1 MGRTDRGVSCS
12 PRDHK
17 LMPILC
23 LMVSI
28 LIRCLL
34 VLILCLLPKQNVYFQ
49 VSASVIDPEGMSVV
63 RSAFQ
68 LWLELITPACGADKT
83 SEEEG

>member
-1 MGRTDRGVSCS
+1 MGLNWTKHLVRTGPDRGVSCS

-17 LMPILC
+17 LMPTLC
-23 LMVSI
+23 LMVSV
-28 LIRCLL
+28 LTWCLL
-34 VLILCLLPKQNVYFQ
+34 VLVLCLLPKRNGYFQ

-68 LWLELITPACGADKT
+68 LWL
-83 SEEEG
+83 